1 MHGNEFSLE
10 EAARFA
16 SENTPRGWLR
26 LDGKTV
32 WWEQHLYLQQ
42 PGYGASY
49 VMGKIEVDKLIAARA
64 RALGDQFTLKA
75 FFEQLNRTGLI
86 PITLVRRE
94 LTEAR

>member
-1 MHGNEFSLE
+1 
-10 EAARFA
+10 
-16 SENTPRGWLR
+16 
-26 LDGKTV
+26 
-32 WWEQHLYLQQ
+32 
-42 PGYGASY
+42 
-49 VMGKIEVDKLIAARA
+49 MGKIEVDKLIAARA